1 MWPFFPDQRIPT
13 VTLEE
18 AGVLGYPA
26 AALDAHTYDY
36 IIVGGGTAG
45 SVLAARL
52 TEDPSVSVLVLE
64 RGGLANS
71 WMDRVPL
78 ISSNPYRAGA
88 PVGRWW
94 TRPVLPT
101 EDRAMEVV
109 CGEALGGTSAIN
121 CMFYTRGPAGDYNRW
136 KELGNPGWGYE
147 DLEPYFA
154 KSETTHSH
162 PASQFRGRTGP
173 WHNRAFT
180 NTIWK
185 HTAHVIRAIEN
196 AGVPYAEDL
205 SAPFMPAAAYVRHDV
220 SQDSSMRRHT
230 PFHAFLPPKVVQ
242 ARRQRLKICPHAL
255 VTRIEIAAP
264 GGETAAQAV
273 GVHFEAADFRQAGKS
288 FYAHARREVVLC
300 AGALASPQILMLSG
314 IGPKAHLEEKGIQV
328 HRDLP
333 GVGSYLKDHVAVPL
347 TFEAQMKDS
356 LHELEISPM
365 KVVKELA
372 TYLCTGRGIFSYP
385 FQAVTLYVASRLLD
399 DKSHISVPAGSSADA
414 LNTRVPANCPD
425 LEIMPVAS
433 NCTDHDIPRTG
444 VFTLMAAHIRPKS
457 HGSVRLA
464 TRNPRTRPDVELGFF
479 SDPADMPPL
488 VKGLR
493 LAVRLAED
501 MRGQGYPL
509 KGLIVPETLDYDALD
524 AFARKNM
531 RTCYHYTS
539 TCRMGAEDDAE
550 HPGVVDA
557 ELRVHGVGG
566 LRVCDAS
573 VFPEIVGAH
582 TMAPVVAVAEK
593 CADLLKES
601 ARRKRCMIYDRQ

>member
-1 MWPFFPDQRIPT
+1 MWPFSDQEIPT
-13 VTLEE
+13 ISLEE
-18 AGVLGYPA
+18 AGVQGYPTA
-26 AALDAHTYDY
+26 PLDAYTYDY
-36 IIVGGGTAG
+36 IIIGGGTAG

-52 TEDPSVSVLVLE
+52 TEDPNVSVLVLE
-64 RGGLANS
+64 RGGLANG

-78 ISSNPYRAGA
+78 ISSNPYREGA

-109 CGEALGGTSAIN
+109 CGEALGGTSAVN

-154 KSETTHSH
+154 KSESAPRIHGTH
-162 PASQFRGRTGP
+162 
-173 WHNRAFT
+173 RALRCS
-180 NTIWK
+180 
-185 HTAHVIRAIEN
+185 VIRAAQN
-196 AGVPYAEDL
+196 AGIPYAEDL
-205 SAPFMPAAAYVRHDV
+205 SAPSTPAAAYVRHDI

-230 PFHAFLPPKVVQ
+230 PFHVFLSPKVVQ
-242 ARRQRLKICPHAL
+242 ACRQRLKICPHAL
-255 VTRIEIAAP
+255 VTRIEVAAP
-264 GGETAAQAV
+264 SGDSEIPAQAV
-273 GVHFEAADFRQAGKS
+273 GVHFEAANFRQAGKS

-314 IGPKAHLEEKGIQV
+314 IGPKAHLEEKGIWV
-328 HRDLP
+328 RRDLP

-347 TFEAQMKDS
+347 TFEAPMKDS
-356 LHELEISPM
+356 LHELETSPM

-385 FQAVTLYVASRLLD
+385 FQAVTLYVASCLLD
-399 DKSHISVPAGSSADA
+399 DKSHISVPVGSNADA

-425 LEIMPVAS
+425 LEIMPAAN

-479 SDPADMPPL
+479 SDPADMPTL

-493 LAVRLAED
+493 LAMRLAED

-539 TCRMGAEDDAE
+539 TCRMGAEDDVE

-557 ELRVHGVGG
+557 KLRVHGVRG

-582 TMAPVVAVAEK
+582 TMAPVVAVAER
-593 CADLLKES
+593 CADLMKES
-601 ARRKRCMIYDRQ
+601 ARQA